1 MPYAYVQ
8 KRLFVLLL
16 NSPGWLSNLITML
29 CHSMA
34 AISEIGDF
42 RTLFVFFIF
51 YSVLLAFCTH
61 MSIGDW

>member
-1 MPYAYVQ
+1 MPYIYVQ
-8 KRLFVLLL
+8 KRLFFLLL

-42 RTLFVFFIF
+42 RTLFVFFNFLFGIARLM
-51 YSVLLAFCTH
+51 YP
-61 MSIGDW
+61 

>member
-51 YSVLLAFCTH
+51 YSVLLVLCTH

>member
-1 MPYAYVQ
+1 MPYVYVQ

-16 NSPGWLSNLITML
+16 NGPGWLSNLITMSR
-29 CHSMA
+29 HSLA

-51 YSVLLAFCTH
+51 YSVLLALCTH
-61 MSIGDW
+61 KSIGDW